1 MQHPVVRYAVLAL
14 GILLCVAVM
23 VPVVPFLAS
32 ARGVAGPTA
41 SDAIHP
47 LQAAIALAVGAA
59 ACTAV
64 ACAVG
69 RLINAAV
76 GLFVLGCGLAVLAG
90 RCGTIVDAAFDG
102 DRLLPMALETLAWG
116 AAALAMSA
124 AVFRA
129 SGPLLDIPARDAK
142 GPFVAEVFNADA
154 FRGALA
160 GLVAV
165 AVAWFFLRTDMKG
178 QAIGTTVV
186 AGALSA
192 IAARRLQPG
201 VQPILLMAAPIL
213 ALGLAQLFT
222 ALTLKAP
229 LDAAVTAGALPGWSR
244 AMPIDVAAGALI
256 GVPVGL
262 GWSKPSPADE

>member
-14 GILLCVAVM
+14 GIALCVAVM

-154 FRGALA
+154 LRGALA

-178 QAIGTTVV
+178 QALGTAVV
-186 AGALSA
+186 AGALTA

-201 VQPILLMAAPIL
+201 VQPILLMAAPVF
-213 ALGLAQLFT
+213 AFGLAQLFT
-222 ALTLKAP
+222 ALTLSAP
-229 LDAAVTAGALPGWSR
+229 LDAAVAAGALPGWSR

-262 GWSKPSPADE
+262 GWSKPSPEGE

>member
-14 GILLCVAVM
+14 GIGLCIAVM

-47 LQAAIALAVGAA
+47 VQAALAMAVGAA

-76 GLFVLGCGLAVLAG
+76 GLFVLGCGVAVLAG
-90 RCGTIVDAAFDG
+90 RCGTILDAAFDG
-102 DRLLPMALETLAWG
+102 DRLLPMAVETIAWG
-116 AAALAMSA
+116 GAVLVMSV

-129 SGPLLDIPARDAK
+129 SGPLLDLPARDPK
-142 GPFVAEVFNADA
+142 GPFVAEVFNVDA
-154 FRGALA
+154 LRGALA

-165 AVAWFFLRTDMKG
+165 AIAWFLLRTDMKG
-178 QAIGTTVV
+178 QALGTAVV
-186 AGALSA
+186 AGALTA
-192 IAARRLQPG
+192 IVARRLQPG

-222 ALTLKAP
+222 ALTLAAP

-262 GWSKPSPADE
+262 GWSKPSHQGD